1 MGSPLCQEV
10 HAVPSL
16 PPPQKNA
23 NSYMEE
29 MNNLGQLMLA
39 AAYSFQWI
47 ITMISAV
54 VWCYA
59 IAGIGTILKAQE
71 FDNLHL
77 SGAKCAG
84 RK

>member
-1 MGSPLCQEV
+1 MGSPLCQEI
-10 HAVPSL
+10 HAVPS

-39 AAYSFQWI
+39 AAYSFQWL